1 MLVLAACGTSVGSGE
16 RACTEIGTPVGIGL
30 EIDKAL
36 AGKVTSAT
44 VKACWGGKCRE
55 TEVDLMPSSAPGQ
68 TSCDGEVCSAE
79 VKPTGAK
86 NGFADIQGLPATPV
100 EVTLTLLGKGRT
112 VLERTLD
119 VTPRMLFPNG
129 TECPGGGPQANL
141 TVSGDGEVAE
151 RR

>member
-1 MLVLAACGTSVGSGE
+1 MLVLAACGTSAGSGE
-16 RACTEIGTPVGIGL
+16 RACTAIGTPVGIGL
-30 EIDKAL
+30 EIDKPL
-36 AGKVTSAT
+36 AGRVTSAT
-44 VKACWGGKCRE
+44 IKACWGGKCWE
-55 TEVDLMPSSAPGQ
+55 TEVELMPSSEPAP
-68 TSCDGEVCSAE
+68 TTCEGEVCSAE

-86 NGFADIQGLPATPV
+86 NGFADIQGLPGTPV

-129 TECPGGGPQANL
+129 TDCPGGGPQTQL
-141 TVSGDGEVAE
+141 TVSGDGTVTE